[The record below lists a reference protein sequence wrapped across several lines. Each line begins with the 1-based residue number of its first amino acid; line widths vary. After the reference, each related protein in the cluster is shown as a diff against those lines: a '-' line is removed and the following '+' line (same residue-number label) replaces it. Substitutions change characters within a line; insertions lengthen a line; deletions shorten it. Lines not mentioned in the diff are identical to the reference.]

1 MSKVTSHVIS
11 KVVSV
16 PVEPFRSTIDWSKI
30 TTYNVPSSN
39 GSWTTLPRVRTTEK
53 TIPTELATVAP
64 NTSPADKYIREVRF
78 NEDAL
83 LDELRDY
90 VHSTYTGHYSG
101 KYQAMDIISQIGHGI
116 GFVIGSIIKYAFRY
130 GKKDGYNRKDL
141 LKIAHYSLLALYLHD
156 QQHDK
161 DVV

>member
-1 MSKVTSHVIS
+1 MNPDHLK
-11 KVVSV
+11 
-16 PVEPFRSTIDWSKI
+16 KI
-30 TTYNVPSSN
+30 ILSENKS
-39 GSWTTLPRVRTTEK
+39 
-53 TIPTELATVAP
+53 IAP
-64 NTSPADKYIREVRF
+64 DTNMTNKYIQEVRF

-90 VHSTYTGHYSG
+90 IHSTYTGHYSG

-156 QQHDK
+156 QEHNK
-161 DVV
+161 DLA